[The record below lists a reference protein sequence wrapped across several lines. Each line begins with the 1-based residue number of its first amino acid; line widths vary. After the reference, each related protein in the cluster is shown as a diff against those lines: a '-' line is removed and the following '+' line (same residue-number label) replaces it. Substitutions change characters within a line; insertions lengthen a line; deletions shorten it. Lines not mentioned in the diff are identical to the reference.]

1 MSRGYWGQV
10 TFIEVLCIMFFIKKL
25 SQRYQPVEDR
35 LQFAIENESSEIIVL
50 WITQRI
56 SRQLL
61 RALDN
66 KFKFSAA
73 TIASKVNPKST
84 ISTLPQL
91 DLQKSQANHPLNK
104 ARLVDNEKLK
114 EPAVIINDAKESGL
128 VHTLNFSV
136 KENKI
141 EITFR
146 WGITGA
152 ALVLL
157 DQDQLKVFWKGL
169 LKLFAVAKW
178 PQIAI
183 DKEPKET
190 RKNTAATDEDV
201 EDAFEAILTS
211 KLMH

>member
-1 MSRGYWGQV
+1 M
-10 TFIEVLCIMFFIKKL
+10 FIIKKL

-61 RALDN
+61 RALDD
-66 KFKFSAA
+66 KFKFSASII
-73 TIASKVNPKST
+73 TSKVNPKST
-84 ISTLPQL
+84 TSTLPQL
-91 DLQKSQANHPLNK
+91 DLQKGQANTQINN
-104 ARLVDNEKLK
+104 ARLTDNEKLK
-114 EPAVIINDAKESGL
+114 EPRVAIQDAKESGL

-157 DQDQLKVFWKGL
+157 DQDQLKVFWSGL

-190 RKNTAATDEDV
+190 RKNTAPGDEDV
-201 EDAFEAILTS
+201 ENAFEAILTS

>member
-1 MSRGYWGQV
+1 
-10 TFIEVLCIMFFIKKL
+10 MFFIKKL

-61 RALDN
+61 RALDD

-183 DKEPKET
+183 NKEPKET